1 MFENITFFHYQIPS
15 PFCSDSLDRQRY
27 SADEIPKEI
36 LYSNSG
42 MSPAAPGD
50 NVKNATYCIFGGL
63 DIFMRPPLPNE
74 VSQTL
79 YHMENFSIFTC
90 ASQFYTRRRDYRS
103 YLILYT
109 YEGQGLLEY
118 RGQTYHLHPGD
129 GFFIDC
135 IEPHFYRT
143 DGANWKHGVL
153 HLNGPLLPLL
163 YRQYLKRGTVLFSQ
177 PFTGHYQNHLE
188 DLLHIYSTA
197 SPYRDWTA
205 ADCISHILT
214 QLLNEPADTHA
225 SGQHTLPD
233 DIQYLITYMENNFS
247 GNLSLDY
254 LSEFSGISKYH
265 LSREFKKYTGSS
277 PINYLIQLRIEH
289 AKTLLRSTNMP
300 ANKIAHTVGIHD
312 LNNFTNLFRKK
323 TGATP
328 GEFRKNILKE
338 TGELL

>member
-1 MFENITFFHYQIPS
+1 MFENIAFFHYQIPA
-15 PFCSDSLDRQRY
+15 PFSSDSLDKQHCPV
-27 SADEIPKEI
+27 DKIPKEL
-36 LYSNSG
+36 LYSNSE
-42 MSPAAPGD
+42 MFHSTPGD
-50 NVKNATYCIFGGL
+50 NVKNATYYISGGL
-63 DIFMRPPLPNE
+63 DIFMRPPLPKDIR
-74 VSQTL
+74 QTL

-109 YEGQGLLEY
+109 YEGQGFLEY
-118 RGQTYHLHPGD
+118 RKKTYHLHQGD

-135 IEPHFYRT
+135 MEPHFYKT
-143 DGANWKHGVL
+143 DGTLWKHSVL

-163 YRQYLKRGTVLFSQ
+163 YQQYLKRGTVLFSQ

-205 ADCISHILT
+205 ADCISHMLT
-214 QLLNEPADTHA
+214 QLLNEPADTRP

-233 DIQYLITYMENNFS
+233 DIRYLVTYMENNFS
-247 GNLSLDY
+247 ANLSLNY

-277 PINYLIQLRIEH
+277 PIDYLIQLRIEH
-289 AKTLLRSTNMP
+289 AKTLLRSTDMP

-312 LNNFTNLFRKK
+312 LNNFTSLFRKK

-328 GEFRKNILKE
+328 GEYRKNLLKE
-338 TGELL
+338 NGELL